1 MKLCI
6 RAHDLSGKGTQN
18 ILSELSA
25 LGLDGVQMVCYKAF
39 DDITYAPG
47 GINTRQSETIGQ
59 AFAEAGKI
67 IPMVGAYFNPVH
79 PDRQKAQLGEAV
91 FAEYL
96 RHCRNL
102 GCSFVGSETGSC
114 YGDPW
119 LYHPESRT
127 EKALEQVVE
136 TFSRLC
142 DVAAENGSMVA
153 VEGAVDHVC
162 WNVQRLAEAR
172 RRIGKPTKVIFDLY
186 NYLDGENQRDYLA
199 VLEEGLQTFAGE
211 ILLFHMKD
219 CCFTQSG
226 RPRQVPFGTG
236 ELDMEAILARIK
248 KYDENAVLTLEETTG
263 NDIPFA
269 VKTIKNIWER
279 V

>member
-6 RAHDLSGKGTQN
+6 RAHDLDVQGTEA
-18 ILSELSA
+18 ILRRLND
-25 LGLDGVQMVCYKAF
+25 LDIDGVQLVCYKVCPDIPYEPGAITAQKAAAIGEAF
-39 DDITYAPG
+39 RA
-47 GINTRQSETIGQ
+47 
-59 AFAEAGKI
+59 AGKV

-79 PDRQKAQLGEAV
+79 PDRDKAARCEGI

-96 RHCRNL
+96 RHCVAM
-102 GCSFVGSETGSC
+102 GCRYVGSETGSC

-127 EKALEQVVE
+127 EESLNTVAE

-142 DVAAENGSMVA
+142 DVAAEHGAVVA

-162 WNVQRLAEAR
+162 WNVSRLAELR
-172 RRIGKPTKVIFDLY
+172 RRIGKPTRVIFDLY
-186 NYLDGENQRDYLA
+186 NYLGAENQRDYLA
-199 VLEEGLQTFAGE
+199 VLEEGLETFAGE

-219 CCFTQSG
+219 CVFTDSG

-236 ELDMEAILARIK
+236 ALDLRAILGKIK
-248 KYDENAVLTLEETTG
+248 HYDENAVLTLEETTG
-263 NDIPFA
+263 DDICHA
-269 VKTIKNIWER
+269 VKTIRTIWEE